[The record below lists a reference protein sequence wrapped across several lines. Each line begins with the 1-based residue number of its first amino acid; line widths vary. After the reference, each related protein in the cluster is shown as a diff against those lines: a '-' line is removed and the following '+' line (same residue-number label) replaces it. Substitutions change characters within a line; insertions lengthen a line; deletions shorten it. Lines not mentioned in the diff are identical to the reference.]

1 MKDNKAIWRKL
12 NNSGL
17 SLVEVIVSM
26 TLLVIVATILLTGI
40 MASGS
45 INAKSVDLTNEGYNQ
60 AAILEEAA
68 NQGSTEGANPSI
80 VWTSNTI
87 LGVDGFL
94 ISSKDDSTGVGF
106 TMFLPKAASV
116 SQPGGSQNTSTG
128 FLLGGNSDYVGISY
142 GTFDDYG
149 EDKKNGGGGVNLGN
163 DAIFYGRGSYYV
175 VRYNPNFAFPFVDDQ
190 PYTILDGI
198 LKTDS
203 NGEPVYK
210 TEQINNSPNE
220 YVTYQVYA
228 VASLGQKINITQD
241 PLNLPQPSVDTKAG
255 DLKRVGNKFY
265 VFFPQ
270 DNRWWLD
277 YLNSGLWI
285 EIPVNIGG
293 I

>member
-128 FLLGGNSDYVGISY
+128 FLLGGTQIMLVYPMEPLMTMVKI
-142 GTFDDYG
+142 
-149 EDKKNGGGGVNLGN
+149 KKM
-163 DAIFYGRGSYYV
+163 V
-175 VRYNPNFAFPFVDDQ
+175 VV
-190 PYTILDGI
+190 
-198 LKTDS
+198 
-203 NGEPVYK
+203 V
-210 TEQINNSPNE
+210 
-220 YVTYQVYA
+220 
-228 VASLGQKINITQD
+228 
-241 PLNLPQPSVDTKAG
+241 
-255 DLKRVGNKFY
+255 
-265 VFFPQ
+265 
-270 DNRWWLD
+270 
-277 YLNSGLWI
+277 
-285 EIPVNIGG
+285 
-293 I
+293 